1 MQRFAPVGFSSELIG
16 PGADAPTDL
25 TVERKTLML
34 FSELGLPETIVQ
46 AASDAGYTQATP
58 IQAEAIPVL
67 LAGHDLIGCSQT
79 GTGKTAAFAMPLLAQ
94 LDRQQTSPQIVVLTP
109 TRELAIQVA
118 QAFEQYAQ
126 GMDRVRVLAVYGGA
140 AYQPQLSALRR
151 GAQVVVGTPGRL
163 IDHIKSG
170 ALSLETVRALVL
182 DEADEMLRM
191 GFIDDVQW
199 VLSQVPEPRQ
209 IALFSA
215 TMPEPIRRI
224 ADQHLNQP
232 HSITVDR
239 AQKSAGTIRQ
249 QHMVVFPKNKVEVLC
264 RLLEVESTDGVIVF
278 VKTKLGTVDLT
289 DRLVARGFQA
299 TALNGDIPQAQR
311 QRAVEKLKAGEI
323 DILVATDV
331 AARGLDVDR
340 ISHVIN
346 YDLPHDQEAYVHRI
360 GRTGRAGRQGA
371 AILLVSPSQR
381 HVVRSLQRATGT
393 EIEAIN
399 QPSVEA
405 INQHRAERFKQ
416 RITEALDSRQIGT
429 MTSLVQQ
436 YCQQTER
443 EPSEVAAA
451 LAVMAIQDRRFFAT
465 QLEEPQLPPAGK
477 GPRSGKRSESS
488 DRFNDS
494 REPRDFRDSRG
505 QRQPHAQR
513 QSHGGYRG
521 GGETSQRYRLEV
533 GRSHGAQPGNLVGAI
548 ANESGL
554 AGSDIGRIDMF
565 DHFTIVSLPADLPP
579 AVLQSIGRTW
589 VAGRQLRLSPDTH
602 PASRSH
608 DAGRG
613 ARQNKRPFGKAFGKA
628 PYAGKAG
635 GGKPYA
641 GKPYAGKGGPATA
654 GKFGKKKKA
663 WKQAA
668 LGE

>member
-1 MQRFAPVGFSSELIG
+1 
-16 PGADAPTDL
+16 
-25 TVERKTLML
+25 ML

-46 AASDAGYTQATP
+46 AAAAAGYSQATT
-58 IQAEAIPVL
+58 IQADAIPVL

-94 LDRQQTSPQIVVLTP
+94 VDLAQASPQILVLTP

-118 QAFEQYAQ
+118 EAFEQYGQ
-126 GMDRVRVLAVYGGA
+126 GLSKLRVLAVYGGA
-140 AYQPQLSALRR
+140 SYQPQLTALRR
-151 GAQVVVGTPGRL
+151 GVHVVVGTPGRL

-199 VLSQVPEPRQ
+199 VLSQVPQQRQ

-215 TMPEPIRRI
+215 TMPGPIRQI
-224 ADQHLNQP
+224 ADQHLRQP
-232 HSITVDR
+232 HSITVDQTR
-239 AQKSAGTIRQ
+239 KSADTIRQ
-249 QHMVVFPKNKVEVLC
+249 QHMVVYPKNKVETLC

-278 VKTKLGTVDLT
+278 VKTKLGTVELA
-289 DRLVARGFQA
+289 DRLIARGFQA

-371 AILLVSPSQR
+371 AILMVSPSQR
-381 HVVRSLQRATGT
+381 HVVRSLQRAAGT
-393 EIEAIN
+393 EIEAIS
-399 QPSVEA
+399 QPSVEL
-405 INQHRAERFKQ
+405 INQRRADRFKEQ
-416 RITEALDSRQIGT
+416 ITAALESRQINT

-436 YCQQTER
+436 YCEGTER
-443 EPSEVAAA
+443 PAAEVAAA
-451 LAVMAIQDRRFFAT
+451 LAVMAIQDRRFFAHPI
-465 QLEEPQLPPAGK
+465 EEPNLPPAGK
-477 GPRSGKRSESS
+477 AARGERREFPERREFSERRREEGDFSRGRDHATREHDAPARGGRAPFAR
-488 DRFNDS
+488 DREDGHGH
-494 REPRDFRDSRG
+494 RDSAHRG
-505 QRQPHAQR
+505 HAA
-513 QSHGGYRG
+513 RG
-521 GGETSQRYRLEV
+521 GDGIQRYRLEV
-533 GRSHGAQPGNLVGAI
+533 GRIHGAQPGNLVGAI

-579 AVLQSIGRTW
+579 QVLQSIGRTW

-602 PASRSH
+602 PAGRGDDGGKRPFRSKTPFGGGRPPA
-608 DAGRG
+608 AGRG
-613 ARQNKRPFGKAFGKA
+613 APRPFVAKSAAAKGSTA
-628 PYAGKAG
+628 P
-635 GGKPYA
+635 
-641 GKPYAGKGGPATA
+641 
-654 GKFGKKKKA
+654 GKFGKKKKV
-663 WKQAA
+663 WKKAA